1 MSEETNVAEPTNE
14 NTETN
19 TNEVSQQ
26 TQEQK
31 TFTQDQLNSIIES
44 RVMAERRKYEKKI
57 QEEENQKAELVKQ
70 EQLKEAKTK
79 QDLEK
84 IMQERLSE
92 KEQEIQTIKNEMV
105 AEKIDKQILA
115 VASTNKAVVPE
126 QIVSLLKSELQLAD
140 DGRVEVLDN
149 NRNIRYNEKGQPL
162 TVEDRVKEF
171 LDTNPH
177 FRQGSLSGA
186 GSQSSIGGN
195 SLKPKSIGDLDLN
208 NPADRKVYAEMRK
221 TRSGF
226 KLNPKLTINNQ

>member
-1 MSEETNVAEPTNE
+1 MSEETNVAEPTIE
-14 NTETN
+14 NTET
-19 TNEVSQQ
+19 TNQVSEQPL
-26 TQEQK
+26 EQK
-31 TFTQDQLNSIIES
+31 TFSQAQLNSILES

-92 KEQEIQTIKNEMV
+92 KEAEIQKIKGEMI

-177 FRQGSLSGA
+177 FRQGSLSGS

-208 NPADRKVYAEMRK
+208 NPADRKIYKEMRN

-226 KLNPKLTINNQ
+226 KLNPKLTINN

>member
-1 MSEETNVAEPTNE
+1 MSEETNVTETTNE

-92 KEQEIQTIKNEMV
+92 KEQEIQRIKNEMV

-195 SLKPKSIGDLDLN
+195 SLQPKSIGDLDLN

-226 KLNPKLTINNQ
+226 KLNPKLTINN

>member
-1 MSEETNVAEPTNE
+1 MSEETNVAEPTIE
-14 NTETN
+14 NTET
-19 TNEVSQQ
+19 TNEVSEQPL
-26 TQEQK
+26 EQK
-31 TFTQDQLNSIIES
+31 TFTQAQLNSILES

-92 KEQEIQTIKNEMV
+92 KETEIQKIKSEMV

-177 FRQGSLSGA
+177 FRQGSLSGS

-195 SLKPKSIGDLDLN
+195 SLKPRSIGDLDLN
-208 NPADRKVYAEMRK
+208 NPADRKIYAEMRQSK
-221 TRSGF
+221 SGF
-226 KLNPKLTINNQ
+226 KLNPKLTINN

>member
-1 MSEETNVAEPTNE
+1 MSEETKVAEPTIQS
-14 NTETN
+14 TETN
-19 TNEVSQQ
+19 EVTEQ

-92 KEQEIQTIKNEMV
+92 KEQEIQRIKNEMV

-149 NRNIRYNEKGQPL
+149 NNNIRYNEKGQPL
-162 TVEDRVKEF
+162 TLEDRVKEF

-177 FRQGSLSGA
+177 FRQGSLSGS

-208 NPADRKVYAEMRK
+208 NPADRKVYAEMRQTK
-221 TRSGF
+221 SGF
-226 KLNPKLTINNQ
+226 RLNPKLTINN

>member
-1 MSEETNVAEPTNE
+1 MSEETIVAEATNE
-14 NTETN
+14 NTET
-19 TNEVSQQ
+19 TNQVSEQE
-26 TQEQK
+26 EQK
-31 TFTQDQLNSIIES
+31 TFTQAQLNSILES

-57 QEEENQKAELVKQ
+57 QEEENQKAEIIKQ

-92 KEQEIQTIKNEMV
+92 KEQEIQKIKSEMV
-105 AEKIDKQILA
+105 AEKIDKQILS
-115 VASTNKAVVPE
+115 VASSNKAVVPE

-177 FRQGSLSGA
+177 FRQGSLSGS

-195 SLKPKSIGDLDLN
+195 SLRPKSIGDLDLN

-226 KLNPKLTINNQ
+226 KLNPKLTINN

>member
-1 MSEETNVAEPTNE
+1 MSEETKVVEPTIE
-14 NTETN
+14 NTET
-19 TNEVSQQ
+19 TNEVSEQSL
-26 TQEQK
+26 EQK
-31 TFTQDQLNSIIES
+31 TFTQAQLNSILES

-92 KEQEIQTIKNEMV
+92 KETEIQKIKSEMV

-177 FRQGSLSGA
+177 FRQGSLSGS

-208 NPADRKVYAEMRK
+208 NPADRKVYAEMRQTK
-221 TRSGF
+221 SGF
-226 KLNPKLTINNQ
+226 RLNPKLTINN

>member
-1 MSEETNVAEPTNE
+1 MSEETNVAETTNE

-57 QEEENQKAELVKQ
+57 QEEENQKAELLKQ

-92 KEQEIQTIKNEMV
+92 KEQEIQRIKNEMV

-195 SLKPKSIGDLDLN
+195 SLQPKSIGDLDLN

-226 KLNPKLTINNQ
+226 KLNPKLTINN

>member
-1 MSEETNVAEPTNE
+1 MSEETKVVEPTIE
-14 NTETN
+14 NTET
-19 TNEVSQQ
+19 TNEVSEQPL
-26 TQEQK
+26 EQK
-31 TFTQDQLNSIIES
+31 TFTQAQLNSILES

-92 KEQEIQTIKNEMV
+92 KETEIQKIKNEMV

-177 FRQGSLSGA
+177 FRQGSLSGS

-195 SLKPKSIGDLDLN
+195 SLKPRSIGDLDLN
-208 NPADRKVYAEMRK
+208 NPADRKVYKEMRN
-221 TRSGF
+221 TRSEF
-226 KLNPKLTINNQ
+226 KLNPKLTINN

>member
-1 MSEETNVAEPTNE
+1 MSEETKVVEPTIE
-14 NTETN
+14 NTET
-19 TNEVSQQ
+19 TNEVSEQPL
-26 TQEQK
+26 EQK
-31 TFTQDQLNSIIES
+31 TFTQAQLNSILES

-92 KEQEIQTIKNEMV
+92 KETEIQKIKSEMV

-177 FRQGSLSGA
+177 FRQGSLSGS

-208 NPADRKVYAEMRK
+208 NPADRKIYKEMRN
-221 TRSGF
+221 TRSSF
-226 KLNPKLTINNQ
+226 KLNPKLTINN

>member
-1 MSEETNVAEPTNE
+1 MSEETKVAEPTNQS
-14 NTETN
+14 TETN
-19 TNEVSQQ
+19 EVTEQ

-92 KEQEIQTIKNEMV
+92 KEQEIQRIKNEMV

-126 QIVSLLKSELQLAD
+126 QIVSLLKSESQLAD

-149 NRNIRYNEKGQPL
+149 NSNIRYNEKGQPL

-177 FRQGSLSGA
+177 FRQGSLSGS

-208 NPADRKVYAEMRK
+208 NPADRKIYAEMRQTK
-221 TRSGF
+221 SGF
-226 KLNPKLTINNQ
+226 RLNPKLTINN

>member
-1 MSEETNVAEPTNE
+1 MSEETKVVENTNE

-19 TNEVSQQ
+19 TNEVSEQ
-26 TQEQK
+26 TQQK
-31 TFTQDQLNSIIES
+31 TFTQDQLNNIIES

-57 QEEENQKAELVKQ
+57 QEEENQKAELLKQ

-92 KEQEIQTIKNEMV
+92 KEQEIQRIKNEMV
-105 AEKIDKQILA
+105 AEKIDKQILS
-115 VASTNKAVVPE
+115 VASSNKAVVPE
-126 QIVSLLKSELQLAD
+126 QIVSLLKSELQLSD

-149 NRNIRYNEKGQPL
+149 NGNIRYNEKGQPL

-177 FRQGSLSGA
+177 FRQGSLSGS

-208 NPADRKVYAEMRK
+208 NPADRKVYADMRK

-226 KLNPKLTINNQ
+226 KLNPKLTINN

>member
-1 MSEETNVAEPTNE
+1 MSEETKVVENTNE

-19 TNEVSQQ
+19 TNQVSEQ

-92 KEQEIQTIKNEMV
+92 KEQEIRRIKNEMV
-105 AEKIDKQILA
+105 AEKIDKQILS
-115 VASTNKAVVPE
+115 VASSNKAVVPE

-149 NRNIRYNEKGQPL
+149 NGNIRYNEKGQPL

-177 FRQGSLSGA
+177 FRQGSLSGS

-195 SLKPKSIGDLDLN
+195 SLQPKSIGDLDLN

-226 KLNPKLTINNQ
+226 KLNPKLTINN

>member
-195 SLKPKSIGDLDLN
+195 SLQPKSIGDLDLN

-226 KLNPKLTINNQ
+226 KLNPKLTINN

>member
-1 MSEETNVAEPTNE
+1 MSEETIVAEATNE
-14 NTETN
+14 NTET
-19 TNEVSQQ
+19 TNQVSEQIE
-26 TQEQK
+26 EQK
-31 TFTQDQLNSIIES
+31 TFTQAQLNSILES

-92 KEQEIQTIKNEMV
+92 KEQEIQKIKSEMV
-105 AEKIDKQILA
+105 AEKIDKQILS
-115 VASTNKAVVPE
+115 VASSNKAVVPE

-177 FRQGSLSGA
+177 FRQGSLSGS

-195 SLKPKSIGDLDLN
+195 SLRPKSIGDLDLN

-221 TRSGF
+221 TRGGF
-226 KLNPKLTINNQ
+226 KLNPKLTINN

>member
-1 MSEETNVAEPTNE
+1 MSEETKVAEATNE
-14 NTETN
+14 NTET
-19 TNEVSQQ
+19 TNQVSEQ
-26 TQEQK
+26 TEEQK
-31 TFTQDQLNSIIES
+31 TFTQAQLNSILES

-92 KEQEIQTIKNEMV
+92 KEQEIQKIKSEMV
-105 AEKIDKQILA
+105 AEKIDKQILS
-115 VASTNKAVVPE
+115 VASSNKAVVPE

-177 FRQGSLSGA
+177 FRQGSLSGS

-195 SLKPKSIGDLDLN
+195 SLKPKSIGELDLN
-208 NPADRKVYAEMRK
+208 NPSDYKIYKEMRK
-221 TRSGF
+221 SKGGF
-226 KLNPKLTINNQ
+226 KLNPKLTINN

>member
-1 MSEETNVAEPTNE
+1 MSEETNVAESTNE

-195 SLKPKSIGDLDLN
+195 SLQPKSIGDLDLN

-226 KLNPKLTINNQ
+226 KLNPKLTINN

>member
-1 MSEETNVAEPTNE
+1 MSEETKVVENTNE
-14 NTETN
+14 NTET
-19 TNEVSQQ
+19 TNQVSEQ
-26 TQEQK
+26 TEEQK
-31 TFTQDQLNSIIES
+31 TFTQAQLNSILES

-57 QEEENQKAELVKQ
+57 QEEENQKAELLKQ

-92 KEQEIQTIKNEMV
+92 KEQEIQRIKNEMV
-105 AEKIDKQILA
+105 AEKIDKQILS
-115 VASTNKAVVPE
+115 VASSNKAVVPE

-149 NRNIRYNEKGQPL
+149 NGNIRYNEKGQPL

-177 FRQGSLSGA
+177 FRQGSLSGS

-195 SLKPKSIGDLDLN
+195 SLQPKSIGDLDLN

-226 KLNPKLTINNQ
+226 KLNPKLTINN

>member
-1 MSEETNVAEPTNE
+1 MSEETKVAEPTNQS
-14 NTETN
+14 TE
-19 TNEVSQQ
+19 TNEVSEQ

-79 QDLEK
+79 QELEK

-92 KEQEIQTIKNEMV
+92 KEQEIQKIKNEMI

-115 VASTNKAVVPE
+115 VASNNKAVVPE

-149 NRNIRYNEKGQPL
+149 NGNIRYNEKGQPL

-177 FRQGSLSGA
+177 FRQGSLSGS

-208 NPADRKVYAEMRK
+208 NPADRKVYADMRK

-226 KLNPKLTINNQ
+226 KLNPKLTINN

>member
-1 MSEETNVAEPTNE
+1 MSEETKVVEPTIE
-14 NTETN
+14 NTET
-19 TNEVSQQ
+19 TSEVSEQPL
-26 TQEQK
+26 EQK
-31 TFTQDQLNSIIES
+31 TFTQAQLNSILES

-92 KEQEIQTIKNEMV
+92 KETEIQKIKSEMV

-177 FRQGSLSGA
+177 FRQGSLSGS

-195 SLKPKSIGDLDLN
+195 SLKPKNIGDLDLN
-208 NPADRKVYAEMRK
+208 NPADRKIYKEMRN
-221 TRSGF
+221 TRSSF
-226 KLNPKLTINNQ
+226 KLNPKLTINN

>member
-1 MSEETNVAEPTNE
+1 MSEETNVAEPTIE
-14 NTETN
+14 NTET
-19 TNEVSQQ
+19 TNEVSEQPL
-26 TQEQK
+26 EQK
-31 TFTQDQLNSIIES
+31 TFSQAQLNSILES

-92 KEQEIQTIKNEMV
+92 KETEIQKIKNEMV

-177 FRQGSLSGA
+177 FRQGSLSGS

-208 NPADRKVYAEMRK
+208 NPADRKIYKEMRN
-221 TRSGF
+221 TRSSF
-226 KLNPKLTINNQ
+226 KLNPKLTINN

>member
-1 MSEETNVAEPTNE
+1 MSEETNVAETTNE

-92 KEQEIQTIKNEMV
+92 KETEIQKIKNEMV

-177 FRQGSLSGA
+177 FRQGSLSGS

-226 KLNPKLTINNQ
+226 KLNPKLTINN

>member
-1 MSEETNVAEPTNE
+1 MSEETKVVEPTIE
-14 NTETN
+14 NTET
-19 TNEVSQQ
+19 TNEVSEQP
-26 TQEQK
+26 QEQK
-31 TFTQDQLNSIIES
+31 TFTQAQLNSILES

-92 KEQEIQTIKNEMV
+92 KEQEIQRIKNEMV

-177 FRQGSLSGA
+177 FRQGSLSGS

-195 SLKPKSIGDLDLN
+195 SLKPKDIGDLDLN
-208 NPADRKVYAEMRK
+208 NPADRKIYKEMRN
-221 TRSGF
+221 TRSSF
-226 KLNPKLTINNQ
+226 KLNPKLTINN

>member
-1 MSEETNVAEPTNE
+1 MSEETKVVENTNE

-19 TNEVSQQ
+19 TNEVSEQ
-26 TQEQK
+26 TQQK
-31 TFTQDQLNSIIES
+31 TFTQDQLNNIIES

-57 QEEENQKAELVKQ
+57 QEEENQKAELLKQ

-92 KEQEIQTIKNEMV
+92 KEQEIQRIKNEMV
-105 AEKIDKQILA
+105 AEKIDKQILS
-115 VASTNKAVVPE
+115 VASSNKAVVPE
-126 QIVSLLKSELQLAD
+126 QIVSLLKSELQLSD

-149 NRNIRYNEKGQPL
+149 NGNIRYNEKGQPL

-177 FRQGSLSGA
+177 FRQGSLSGS

-195 SLKPKSIGDLDLN
+195 SLQPKSIGDLDLN
-208 NPADRKVYAEMRK
+208 NPADYKIYKEMRK

-226 KLNPKLTINNQ
+226 KLNPKLTINN

>member
-1 MSEETNVAEPTNE
+1 MSEETIVAEATNE
-14 NTETN
+14 NTET
-19 TNEVSQQ
+19 TNQVSEQIE
-26 TQEQK
+26 EQK
-31 TFTQDQLNSIIES
+31 TFTQAQLNSILES

-92 KEQEIQTIKNEMV
+92 KESEIQKIKSEMV
-105 AEKIDKQILA
+105 AEKIDKQILS
-115 VASTNKAVVPE
+115 VASSNKAVVPE

-177 FRQGSLSGA
+177 FRQGSLSGS

-195 SLKPKSIGDLDLN
+195 SLIPKSIGDLDLN

-221 TRSGF
+221 TKGSF
-226 KLNPKLTINNQ
+226 KLNPKLTINN

>member
-1 MSEETNVAEPTNE
+1 MSEETKVVEPTIE
-14 NTETN
+14 NTET
-19 TNEVSQQ
+19 TNEVSEQPL
-26 TQEQK
+26 EQK
-31 TFTQDQLNSIIES
+31 TFTQAQLNSILES

-92 KEQEIQTIKNEMV
+92 KEQEIVKIKNEMV

-177 FRQGSLSGA
+177 FRQGSLSGS

-195 SLKPKSIGDLDLN
+195 SLKPRSIGDLDLN
-208 NPADRKVYAEMRK
+208 NPADRKVYKEMRN
-221 TRSGF
+221 TRSEF
-226 KLNPKLTINNQ
+226 KLNPKLTINN

>member
-1 MSEETNVAEPTNE
+1 MSEETKVAEPTNQS
-14 NTETN
+14 TETN
-19 TNEVSQQ
+19 EVTEQ

-92 KEQEIQTIKNEMV
+92 KEAEIQKIKGEMV

-177 FRQGSLSGA
+177 FRQGSLSGS

-208 NPADRKVYAEMRK
+208 NPADRKVYAEMRQTK
-221 TRSGF
+221 SGF
-226 KLNPKLTINNQ
+226 RLNPKLTINN

>member
-1 MSEETNVAEPTNE
+1 MSEETKVVEPTTE

-19 TNEVSQQ
+19 TNEVSEQPQ
-26 TQEQK
+26 TK
-31 TFTQDQLNSIIES
+31 TFTQDQVNSMIEN
-44 RVMAERRKYEKKI
+44 RIMAERRKYEKKI

-79 QDLEK
+79 QELEK

-92 KEQEIQTIKNEMV
+92 KEQEIQRIKNEMV
-105 AEKIDKQILA
+105 AEKIDKQILS
-115 VASTNKAVVPE
+115 VASSNKAVVPE
-126 QIVSLLKSELQLAD
+126 QIVSLLKSELQLSD

-195 SLKPKSIGDLDLN
+195 SLQPKSIGDLDLN

-226 KLNPKLTINNQ
+226 KLNPKLTINN

>member
-1 MSEETNVAEPTNE
+1 MSEETKVVEPTTE

-19 TNEVSQQ
+19 TNEVSEQPQ
-26 TQEQK
+26 TK
-31 TFTQDQLNSIIES
+31 TFTQDQVNSMIEN
-44 RVMAERRKYEKKI
+44 RIMAERRKYEKKI

-79 QDLEK
+79 QELEK

-92 KEQEIQTIKNEMV
+92 KEQEIQRIKNEMV

-115 VASTNKAVVPE
+115 VASSNKAVVPE
-126 QIVSLLKSELQLAD
+126 QIVSLLKSELQLSD

-177 FRQGSLSGA
+177 FRQGSLSGS

-195 SLKPKSIGDLDLN
+195 SLKPKSIGELDLN
-208 NPADRKVYAEMRK
+208 NPSDYKIYKEMRK
-221 TRSGF
+221 SKGGF
-226 KLNPKLTINNQ
+226 KLNPKLTINN

>member
-1 MSEETNVAEPTNE
+1 MSEETKVVEPTIE
-14 NTETN
+14 NTET
-19 TNEVSQQ
+19 TNEVSEQPL
-26 TQEQK
+26 EQK
-31 TFTQDQLNSIIES
+31 TFTQAQLNSILES

-92 KEQEIQTIKNEMV
+92 KETEIQKIKSEMV

-177 FRQGSLSGA
+177 FRQGSLSGS

-208 NPADRKVYAEMRK
+208 NPADRKVYADMRK

-226 KLNPKLTINNQ
+226 KLNPKLTINN

>member
-1 MSEETNVAEPTNE
+1 MSEETKVVENTNE

-19 TNEVSQQ
+19 TNEVSEQ

-31 TFTQDQLNSIIES
+31 TFTQAQLNSILES

-57 QEEENQKAELVKQ
+57 QEEENQKAELLKQ

-92 KEQEIQTIKNEMV
+92 KEQEIQRIKNEMV
-105 AEKIDKQILA
+105 AEKIDKQILS
-115 VASTNKAVVPE
+115 VASSNKAVVPE
-126 QIVSLLKSELQLAD
+126 QIVSLLKSELQLSD

-149 NRNIRYNEKGQPL
+149 NGNIRYNEKGQPL

-177 FRQGSLSGA
+177 FRQGSLSGS

-195 SLKPKSIGDLDLN
+195 SLQPKSIGDLDLN

-226 KLNPKLTINNQ
+226 KLNPKLTINN

>member
-1 MSEETNVAEPTNE
+1 MSEETKIVDNTNE

-57 QEEENQKAELVKQ
+57 QEEENQKAELLKQ

-92 KEQEIQTIKNEMV
+92 KEQEIQRIKNEMV

-115 VASTNKAVVPE
+115 VASSNKAVVPE

-195 SLKPKSIGDLDLN
+195 SLQPKSIGDLDLN

-226 KLNPKLTINNQ
+226 KLNPKLTINN